1 MSPPRVVDSV
11 DYKPFET
18 KLPAG
23 RSRAIPWA
31 TVMAGSLVTIIPVV
45 ATIPLL
51 PPFGLVMLLAWRL
64 LARFSFR
71 PWAAAPLGFFDDLV
85 SGQPLGSAVLLWSL
99 AFVAIDMIEQRLA
112 FRDHWQDWLI
122 ASGLIAA
129 CVLAGRFIAVP
140 VSAHVDTV
148 LIAQIVVAMMV
159 FPLAARIV
167 AAIQNKRSPE

>member
-1 MSPPRVVDSV
+1 MMPPRVVDSV
-11 DYKPFET
+11 DYKPFAN

-64 LARFSFR
+64 LARFAFR
-71 PWAAAPLGFFDDLV
+71 PWAAAPLGFFDDIV

-112 FRDHWQDWLI
+112 FRDYWQDWLI
-122 ASGLIAA
+122 ASGLMAA
-129 CVLAGRFIAVP
+129 CLLAGRFIAVR
-140 VSAHVDTV
+140 VDAHVDTV
-148 LIAQIVVAMMV
+148 LLAQIVVTMLV

-167 AAIQNKRSPE
+167 AAIQNKRGTE

>member
-1 MSPPRVVDSV
+1 MIPPRVVDSV
-11 DYKPFET
+11 DYKPFAT

-23 RSRAIPWA
+23 RARAIPWA
-31 TVMAGSLVTIIPVV
+31 TVMAGSLITIIPVV

-51 PPFGLVMLLAWRL
+51 PPFGFVILLAWRL
-64 LARFSFR
+64 LARFAFR

-99 AFVAIDMIEQRLA
+99 AFVAIDMLEQRLA

-129 CVLAGRFIAVP
+129 CLLAGRFIAVP
-140 VSAHVDTV
+140 MGAHVDTV
-148 LIAQIVVAMMV
+148 LLAQILVTILM

-167 AAIQNKRSPE
+167 AFIQNKRGAE

>member
-1 MSPPRVVDSV
+1 MSRPRVVDSV

-18 KLPAG
+18 KLPAS
-23 RSRAIPWA
+23 RARAIPWA
-31 TVMAGSLVTIIPVV
+31 TVMAGSLITIIPVV

-51 PPFGLVMLLAWRL
+51 PPFGFVMLLAWRL
-64 LARFSFR
+64 LARFAFR

-85 SGQPLGSAVLLWSL
+85 SGQPLGSAVLMWSL
-99 AFVAIDMIEQRLA
+99 AFVAIDMLEQRLA

-129 CVLAGRFIAVP
+129 CLLAGRFIAVP
-140 VSAHVDTV
+140 MGAHVDTV
-148 LIAQIVVAMMV
+148 LLAQILVTILM

-167 AAIQNKRSPE
+167 AFIQNKRGAE

>member
-1 MSPPRVVDSV
+1 MMPPRVVDSV

-31 TVMAGSLVTIIPVV
+31 TVMAGSLVTIIPVI

-64 LARFSFR
+64 LARFAFR
-71 PWAAAPLGFFDDLV
+71 PWAAAPLGFFDDIV

-129 CVLAGRFIAVP
+129 CLLAGRFIAVP
-140 VSAHVDTV
+140 VGAHVDTV
-148 LIAQIVVAMMV
+148 LLAQIVVTMLV

-167 AAIQNKRSPE
+167 AAIQNKRGTE

>member
-1 MSPPRVVDSV
+1 MSRPRVVDSV

-18 KLPAG
+18 KLPAS
-23 RSRAIPWA
+23 RARAIPWA

-51 PPFGLVMLLAWRL
+51 PPFGFVMLLAWRL
-64 LARFSFR
+64 LARFAFR

-85 SGQPLGSAVLLWSL
+85 SGQPLGSSVLLWSL

-122 ASGLIAA
+122 ASGLIAL
-129 CVLAGRFIAVP
+129 CIIVGRFIAVP
-140 VSAHVDTV
+140 VGAHVDTI
-148 LIAQIVVAMMV
+148 LIAQIAVTILT

-167 AAIQNKRSPE
+167 AAIQNKRGAE